1 MLESK
6 QIFTKFVIK
15 FHINCFVLG
24 DFKMTTQE
32 KKEFIIKIL
41 DTQSSVTV
49 SQLSE
54 AFKISDVS
62 VRKLLA
68 AMEQEGL
75 VKRTWGGAISAYGSL
90 NEFSHKEK
98 EWKYTAEKLSIAYAA
113 YDCISDG
120 DAVFLDCGTTTTQ
133 LARVIRSGSKRK
145 ILVGTNAINI
155 AMELSEAEDISVI
168 VIGGNF
174 RHRILSCVGAYA
186 EEMMKTL
193 FFDKGFISGNHLTL
207 EHGFTT
213 PDLQEAR
220 MKRLMMASCKEH
232 YIALDY
238 SKFGDDSL
246 GLIASVSDLDGIV
259 TDWRTPA
266 PFIDQL
272 RDRGV
277 KVVQGN
283 EVLNTREGMLV

>member
-98 EWKYTAEKLSIAYAA
+98 EWKHTAEKLSIAYAA

-220 MKRLMMASCKEH
+220 MKRLMMASCQGTL
-232 YIALDY
+232 YRA
-238 SKFGDDSL
+238 
-246 GLIASVSDLDGIV
+246 GLQQIRRRFSGAHRFRI
-259 TDWRTPA
+259 
-266 PFIDQL
+266 
-272 RDRGV
+272 
-277 KVVQGN
+277 
-283 EVLNTREGMLV
+283 

>member
-1 MLESK
+1 M
-6 QIFTKFVIK
+6 
-15 FHINCFVLG
+15 
-24 DFKMTTQE
+24 
-32 KKEFIIKIL
+32 L
-41 DTQSSVTV
+41 DTHSSVTV

-54 AFKISDVS
+54 IFRISDVS

-98 EWKYTAEKLSIAYAA
+98 EWKHTEEKLSIAYAA
-113 YDCISDG
+113 YECISDG

-174 RHRILSCVGAYA
+174 RHRIPFLRRRLCRGYDEKS
-186 EEMMKTL
+186 
-193 FFDKGFISGNHLTL
+193 FSLT
-207 EHGFTT
+207 
-213 PDLQEAR
+213 
-220 MKRLMMASCKEH
+220 K
-232 YIALDY
+232 
-238 SKFGDDSL
+238 
-246 GLIASVSDLDGIV
+246 VSSAGTILPWNTV
-259 TDWRTPA
+259 SPLRT
-266 PFIDQL
+266 F
-272 RDRGV
+272 RRRG
-277 KVVQGN
+277 
-283 EVLNTREGMLV
+283 

>member
-1 MLESK
+1 
-6 QIFTKFVIK
+6 
-15 FHINCFVLG
+15 
-24 DFKMTTQE
+24 MTTQE
-32 KKEFIIKIL
+32 KKNLIINML
-41 DTQSSVTV
+41 DTHSSVTV

-54 AFKISDVS
+54 IFRISDVS

-98 EWKYTAEKLSIAYAA
+98 EWKHTEEKLSIAYAA
-113 YDCISDG
+113 YECISDG

-186 EEMMKTL
+186 EDMMKNL

-238 SKFGDDSL
+238 SIFGDDSL
-246 GLIASVSDLDGIV
+246 GLIASISDLDGIV
-259 TDWRTPA
+259 TDWRTPKD
-266 PFIDQL
+266 FVEQL

-277 KVVQGN
+277 NVVQGKEIYCSK
-283 EVLNTREGMLV
+283 EVISE